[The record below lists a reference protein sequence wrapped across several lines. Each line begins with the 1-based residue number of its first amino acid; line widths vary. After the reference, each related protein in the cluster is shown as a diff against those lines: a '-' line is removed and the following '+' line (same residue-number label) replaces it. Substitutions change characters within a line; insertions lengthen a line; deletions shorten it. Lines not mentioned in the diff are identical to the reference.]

1 MSLVKER
8 PVVRRAAARRVPAAK
23 PVYRTRPRPVRRP
36 RSGAITKSL
45 LLVGVVTMVTY
56 IVSSIAGNT
65 LLENARRDRI
75 RSVER
80 TQSSREDVARLRR
93 VLDSMV
99 SLDAVSKYAA
109 AQGMELSGAP
119 TARRDSVVAQLGD
132 HETIH

>member
-8 PVVRRAAARRVPAAK
+8 PVVRRAASRRVQTAK
-23 PVYRTRPRPVRRP
+23 PVSRTRPRPVRRP

-56 IVSSIAGNT
+56 IASSIVGNT

-80 TQSSREDVARLRR
+80 TQDSREDVARLRR

-119 TARRDSVVAQLGD
+119 TVRRDSVVAQLGD
-132 HETIH
+132 HEAIR

>member
-1 MSLVKER
+1 
-8 PVVRRAAARRVPAAK
+8 
-23 PVYRTRPRPVRRP
+23 
-36 RSGAITKSL
+36 
-45 LLVGVVTMVTY
+45 MVTY
-56 IVSSIAGNT
+56 IVSSIVGNT

-80 TQSSREDVARLRR
+80 TQGSREDVARLRR

-132 HETIH
+132 NETIH